1 MIRTTNLMV
10 NISGNNYYVRVNDAI
25 ASNFEG
31 KMNRLI
37 YDVCQAGDIPIC
49 KLKTRTRKREVV
61 ICRQIISYI
70 AYRKNYGS
78 YLRIGLFLGGYDHS
92 TILHGVRCVE
102 QLLEINDTMV
112 LNIISQLRRYL

>member
-10 NISGNNYYVRVNDAI
+10 NISGNGYYVRVNDAI
-25 ASNFEG
+25 ASNFEE

-37 YDVCQAGDIPIC
+37 YDVCQAGNMPVHKI
-49 KLKTRTRKREVV
+49 KTKTRKREIV
-61 ICRQIISYI
+61 ICRQVVSYI
-70 AYRKNYGS
+70 AYRNNYGS
-78 YLRIGLFLGGYDHS
+78 YLRIGTFLGGFDHS
-92 TILHGVRCVE
+92 TILHGVRNIE